1 MTVVITSIVRI
12 TQPYC
17 KVKNANCNIKTIGST
32 KRILY
37 LYNLYVLAR
46 NGG

>member
-1 MTVVITSIVRI
+1 MENK
-12 TQPYC
+12 YC

-37 LYNLYVLAR
+37 LYNPLVLVE
-46 NGG
+46 G